1 MAGGVIH
8 AESAVGDAF
17 FYSSSGKEI
26 LEPSKGVR
34 VKLDENF
41 GGSALEDAIHEA
53 RKHAVGAIKNKVE
66 QKTRGSLCN
75 VVVKNVEVKYKVK
88 YGFSG

>member
-1 MAGGVIH
+1 M
-8 AESAVGDAF
+8 VGDGITA
-17 FYSSSGKEI
+17 SLSGHQKIVEI
-26 LEPSKGVR
+26 SN
-34 VKLDENF
+34 D
-41 GGSALEDAIHEA
+41 
-53 RKHAVGAIKNKVE
+53 KVE